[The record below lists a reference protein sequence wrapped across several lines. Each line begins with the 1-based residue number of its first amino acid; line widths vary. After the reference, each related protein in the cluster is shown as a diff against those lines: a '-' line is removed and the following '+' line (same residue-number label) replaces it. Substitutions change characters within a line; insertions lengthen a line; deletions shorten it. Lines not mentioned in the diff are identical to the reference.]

1 MRLTST
7 PSDAHTLAGPYA
19 MDAITAGDRERF
31 ERHLAGC
38 EECAREITS
47 LREATAMLGAA
58 AAEPL
63 PVSLKERV
71 LAVAATTRQQPPAE
85 EPARRKRRERVA
97 ITADHG
103 SWLRSLGWPGRLS
116 LALGTAAAAAV
127 VAIAAVFG
135 VSNGGMQ
142 QQLDEAQSSSQQIA
156 VVLTAHDA
164 HMMTG
169 AVAGGGTATIVMS
182 SSRHALVFTA
192 KGLHPLPSSLGYE
205 LWLMGPAGTRSI
217 GMLPAGSDGM
227 SGPVIASG
235 LRPGDHLVLTAEPA
249 GGSARPT
256 TPMMLD
262 VVL

>member
-31 ERHLAGC
+31 ERHLDGC
-38 EECAREITS
+38 EECAREIAS

-58 AAEPL
+58 AAESL
-63 PVSLKERV
+63 PAGLKERV
-71 LAVAATTRQQPPAE
+71 MAAAATTRQQPPAE
-85 EPARRKRRERVA
+85 EPARRTRRDRLSIMAGE
-97 ITADHG
+97 G

-116 LALGTAAAAAV
+116 LAVGAAAAAAV
-127 VAIAAVFG
+127 VALAAVFG
-135 VSNGGMQ
+135 VSNSGMQ
-142 QQLDEAQSSSQQIA
+142 QQLDAAQSSSQQIA

-182 SSRHALVFTA
+182 PSRHALVFTA

-205 LWLMGPAGTRSI
+205 LWLMGPAGTRSV

-227 SGPVIASG
+227 SGPVIALG
-235 LRPGDHLVLTAEPA
+235 LRPGDHLVLTTGPA

>member
-7 PSDAHTLAGPYA
+7 PSDAHTLAGAYA
-19 MDAITAGDRERF
+19 MDAIKVGDRERF
-31 ERHLAGC
+31 EQHLAGC
-38 EECAREITS
+38 EECAREIAS

-63 PVSLKERV
+63 PAGMKERV
-71 LAVAATTRQQPPAE
+71 MAAAASTRQQPPTE
-85 EPARRKRRERVA
+85 EPAKRARRA
-97 ITADHG
+97 SATAGDR

-116 LALGTAAAAAV
+116 LAVGAAAAAAV
-127 VAIAAVFG
+127 VALAAVFG

-169 AVAGGGTATIVMS
+169 AVVGGGTATIVMS
-182 SSRHALVFTA
+182 GSRHALVFTA

-205 LWLMGPAGTRSI
+205 LWLIGPAGTRSV

-227 SGPVIASG
+227 TGPVIALG
-235 LRPGDHLVLTAEPA
+235 LRAGDHLVLTAAPV

-256 TPMMLD
+256 APMMLD
-262 VVL
+262 VTL